1 MSIADLKTR
10 LRDVPGI
17 ETLTMQMLAGRQN
30 YSLNGRL
37 ISLDA
42 AASDVDVETAIRAAI
57 ASPAIAQMPAG
68 TPISPA
74 ASIAQATTPTPP
86 ATVSATTSATAGHPA
101 SGAHTVKEVLQEHA
115 RGMAELQA
123 TTLELLRATLTNQR
137 QTVSG
142 AMSGVVDKVNRQT
155 EDYLSIMG
163 QFTNDLGM

>member
-1 MSIADLKTR
+1 
-10 LRDVPGI
+10 
-17 ETLTMQMLAGRQN
+17 MQMLAGRQN

-37 ISLDA
+37 ISVDA
-42 AASDVDVETAIRAAI
+42 SASDVDVETAIRAAI

-68 TPISPA
+68 TPIPPA
-74 ASIAQATTPTPP
+74 APIAQAPAPLAQATTPAPL
-86 ATVSATTSATAGHPA
+86 ATVSAPTSATAGHPA

-142 AMSGVVDKVNRQT
+142 AMTGVVDKVNRQT

-163 QFTNDLGM
+163 QFTNDLGLD